1 MHLKGG
7 NQQPCVPTEQ
17 AKLNGNMPSWCS
29 SLFTTSSLLSA
40 ILAAESNGGYISG
53 RCCWYWVRF
62 CNRAMANAMAH
73 PHTRTHT
80 IPLLESPLCTCQLFS
95 MQAMVHSNWI
105 KGWHRSFT
113 RTHTRTYT
121 HKHIHIHMYTHADL
135 HMYLHIHTYLWP
147 HGSWLPIMCQ
157 VWGRHST
164 HLQVRNVGGYPITL
178 PPPHPPPPPPPQ

>member
-40 ILAAESNGGYISG
+40 TLAAESNGECISG
-53 RCCWYWVRF
+53 RWCWYWVGF
-62 CNRAMANAMAH
+62 CNRAMAIAMAHPHPHPH

-80 IPLLESPLCTCQLFS
+80 TPLLESPLCTCQLFS

-113 RTHTRTYT
+113 CTHTRTNTYIYTCTHMQTYTCTYIYT
-121 HKHIHIHMYTHADL
+121 HTFDL
-135 HMYLHIHTYLWP
+135 T
-147 HGSWLPIMCQ
+147 GCWLPIMWQ
-157 VWGRHST
+157 VWGRHAT
-164 HLQVRNVGGYPITL
+164 HLQVRNVGGYPIT
-178 PPPHPPPPPPPQ
+178 PQ